1 MKKVF
6 LILFLFFFSAC
17 RLFADFN
24 WLEDKKKQV
33 YNYKR
38 DIENYENLS
47 QQNNKII
54 ADLGYRIKD
63 INEKIKVISQL
74 ISNMTY
80 GGSNDNLLKQEAEFI
95 YRKERIER
103 LKEEFKKRI
112 IWLYKHGSDYQAQI
126 LFTADSPSIL
136 YARLEYL
143 NKLTQSRKSD
153 FEKIK
158 YEELTLF
165 EKKKIKTL
173 NREEYKKYF
182 VQKREDKDVL
192 LKEKINAEDSLSIA
206 VEDAENYSKQI
217 EKIKS
222 KISDLEFAISQVKKP
237 FVYKINN
244 SPDYDSRNFD
254 DIKGRLII
262 PVNSIDIIKDFGRTI
277 NPGTGTIS
285 LNNGIDVSV
294 AENTEVLSVAD
305 GIVENIVS
313 VPYFRNV
320 IIIRHG
326 NEYRTV
332 YAILNKVMVQKG
344 ETVRT
349 GMVIGYTGSTL
360 DNQSFHF
367 EIWKNDSPL
376 DPKQW
381 IRRGVA
387 V

>member
-1 MKKVF
+1 MKRF
-6 LILFLFFFSAC
+6 LIILAVLIFVSGK
-17 RLFADFN
+17 LFADFN

-38 DIENYENLS
+38 DIEKYENLI
-47 QQNNKII
+47 QQRNKII
-54 ADLGYRIKD
+54 ADLGFRIKD

-74 ISNMTY
+74 ISNMSY
-80 GGSNDNLLKQEAEFI
+80 GSSNDDLLKQEADFI

-126 LFTADSPSIL
+126 IFTSESPSVL

-153 FEKIK
+153 FDKIK
-158 YEELTLF
+158 YEELSLF
-165 EKKKIKTL
+165 EKKKIKSL
-173 NREEYKKYF
+173 NRDEFKKYF
-182 VQKREDKDVL
+182 VQKREDKDLL
-192 LKEKINAEDSLSIA
+192 LKEKISAEDSLTIA
-206 VEDAENYSKQI
+206 KEDSENFSKQI

-222 KISDLEFAISQVKKP
+222 KIADLEFSISQVKKP

-244 SPDYDSRNFD
+244 AADYDSRNID
-254 DIKGRLII
+254 NLKGRLII
-262 PVNSIDIIKDFGRTI
+262 PVNSIDIIKDFGRTT

-305 GIVENIVS
+305 GVVENIVS
-313 VPYFRNV
+313 IPFYKSV
-320 IIIRHG
+320 IIVRHG
-326 NEYRTV
+326 NDYRTV
-332 YAILNKVMVQKG
+332 YAILSKTMVQKG
-344 ETVRT
+344 ESVKT

-360 DNQSFHF
+360 ENQSFHF

-381 IRRGVA
+381 IRRGVS